1 METHDTQLFQKFNT
15 KMLFMLKLSGFIW
28 QECILSE
35 LSDQLSW
42 FLHST
47 LQAHT
52 YSVSSVWCDWISS
65 GWSVTQLASN
75 QALKA
80 CSERRPLK
88 PVVHFWNSSS
98 LLEMWQLVIAETE
111 HNYWNMLRKT
121 SSKPKKCI
129 LTVLPLWVNLQTL
142 FCNFRCLKFYLF

>member
-1 METHDTQLFQKFNT
+1 MKTHDTQLFQKFNA

-28 QECILSE
+28 QECISSE

-47 LQAHT
+47 LQAHM
-52 YSVSSVWCDWISS
+52 YSVSSVRCNWISS

-98 LLEMWQLVIAETE
+98 LLEMWQLVIAGTE
-111 HNYWNMLRKT
+111 LNYWNMLRKA
-121 SSKPKKCI
+121 SSKPKEMYTHSTPI
-129 LTVLPLWVNLQTL
+129 VS
-142 FCNFRCLKFYLF
+142 